1 MFAKG
6 FSSWPTCFI
15 IQSLHPRLRKS
26 LLFTGSP
33 TSVGRYDADAILLKN
48 LLGAET
54 ARMNKKGALEAMR
67 TETITTKA
75 PSTWSQ
81 AVTKFENG
89 KNRLLLSA
97 ELALYIVQN
106 MFLSV
111 IGRVYNKDSRYEAP

>member
-1 MFAKG
+1 MAHLFYHSIST
-6 FSSWPTCFI
+6 SSIAQKLTFYW
-15 IQSLHPRLRKS
+15 KS
-26 LLFTGSP
+26 YISRQ
-33 TSVGRYDADAILLKN
+33 VYADAILLKN

-67 TETITTKA
+67 TETTTTKA